1 MEQLTEIIRNFIATI
16 WQGSCAAILSRLGGL
31 RSPDDKTSPS
41 DNDLTMVK
49 IPHRLVETLENHS
62 VCEGC
67 GQKLKPTGPVVLVLG
82 APGVGKGTQC
92 AFLAQEFGFR
102 QISYGDLCRGL
113 KNDKSSIVSR
123 LDTKVGSSNPDV
135 PDDLGAWLMWKEIR
149 TAPGRRWLLD
159 GFPKRVKHLE
169 EFLKLMPDPL
179 LTLIFECPQDVSLQR
194 VAKRGKM
201 AGEQARREDLNEMI
215 SRKRI
220 NDSNRNM
227 TEILQTLQDRRMKFL
242 YVNTNRTEDLIRAEL
257 RQIMS
262 ENGFAR

>member
-1 MEQLTEIIRNFIATI
+1 MELIRTFIAAI
-16 WQGSCAAILSRLGGL
+16 WQGSCAAMLSHLGGL
-31 RSPDDKTSPS
+31 RSPDNKTSPS
-41 DNDLTMVK
+41 DNELTMVK
-49 IPHRLVETLENHS
+49 TPHRLVEALDNHS
-62 VCEGC
+62 VCEAC
-67 GQKLKPTGPVVLVLG
+67 GQKLKPPGPVVFVLG

-92 AFLAQEFGFR
+92 AFLAEEFGFH
-102 QISYGDLCRGL
+102 QISDGDLCRSL

-135 PDDLGAWLMWKEIR
+135 PDDLGAWLMLEEIR
-149 TAPGRRWLLD
+149 TEPGRRWLLD

-169 EFLKLMPDPL
+169 EFLKLMPAPS
-179 LTLIFECPQDVSLQR
+179 LTLIFECPQDISLQR

-201 AGEQARREDLNEMI
+201 AGEQARREGLNEVI
-215 SRKRI
+215 SMKRI
-220 NDSNRNM
+220 SDSNRNM

-242 YVNTNRTEDLIRAEL
+242 YVNTNRTEDLIRDEL